1 MTRKGGTTGSRSGAQ
16 ERTDRATLLAEIV
29 AEAAETESDTG
40 RAAFSPAVMAAIGRV
55 PRERFVEPGQ
65 EPLAYV
71 NGPLPIGYGQTIS
84 QPYVVAL
91 MTDLLDLTP
100 GHRVLE
106 IGTGSGYQTAVLV
119 ELGAEVFSLEIVPEL
134 ARRSVERL
142 RALGYRGLHFR
153 EGDGH
158 AGWPEAA
165 PFDRILAA
173 AATPTIPPALIEQL
187 APRGRMVIPVGA
199 GPLGQ
204 TLTLVEKDLD
214 GAVRETPML
223 PVTFVPLTRRQ
234 RP

>member
-1 MTRKGGTTGSRSGAQ
+1 MTRKGGTTGSRSGAGR
-16 ERTDRATLLAEIV
+16 RTNRAALLAEIA
-29 AEAAETESDTG
+29 AEAAATESDTG
-40 RAAFSPAVMAAIGRV
+40 RADFSPAVMAAIGRV
-55 PRERFVEPGQ
+55 PRERFIEPGQ

-84 QPYVVAL
+84 QPYIVAL
-91 MTDLLDLTP
+91 MTDLLDLKP

-106 IGTGSGYQTAVLV
+106 IGTGSGYQTAVLA

-134 ARRSVERL
+134 ARRSAERL
-142 RALGYRGLHFR
+142 QALGYRGLHLK

-158 AGWPEAA
+158 AGWPETA

-173 AATPTIPPALIEQL
+173 ATTPTIPPVLIEQL

-199 GPLGQ
+199 GAVGQ
-204 TLTLVEKDLD
+204 VLTLVEKDAN
-214 GAVRETPML
+214 GTVRETPML